1 MSLKNKFLVVALL
14 VFTSCAPITT
24 RQTSNYKEVI
34 AKYNTMALI
43 RLFLEIYLFP
53 ILYDMVKVKGF
64 WVISD

>member
-34 AKYNTMALI
+34 AKYNTIAL
-43 RLFLEIYLFP
+43 LPVEVEINSVDAGGKTKRF
-53 ILYDMVKVKGF
+53 YDYEF
-64 WVISD
+64 Y